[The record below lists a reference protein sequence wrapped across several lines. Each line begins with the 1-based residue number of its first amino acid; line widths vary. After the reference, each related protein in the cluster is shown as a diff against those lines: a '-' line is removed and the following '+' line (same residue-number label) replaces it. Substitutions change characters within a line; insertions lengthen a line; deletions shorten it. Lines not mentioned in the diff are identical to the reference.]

1 MRVEPIPPD
10 VGNAT
15 NQPTGAQSRQRQE
28 VQEIRIAYIVLRV
41 LTVA

>member
-10 VGNAT
+10 VGNAAD
-15 NQPTGAQSRQRQE
+15 QPIGAQSRQCQE
-28 VQEIRIAYIVLRV
+28 VQEILIAYVVLGV